1 MLYCTVQIHHTGR
14 KYRHERTERKDIF
27 KTFANIRAWMPPT
40 HESGGCAGIVP
51 RTVSYNL
58 SRHTGCSLAPQA
70 ILPQARLSAD
80 TLVPPTTRS
89 PLLVARSTMQMA
101 TNADLRCLSV
111 ASFAT
116 YQSAGS
122 PLRLS
127 GDSPDNRSGGAVRFN
142 VSQRAGCEGARESLG
157 SHAASLNEGW

>member
-1 MLYCTVQIHHTGR
+1 MDASNPRVWRLCQPLYRVRSAATCRVVQAARSHHKQSYR
-14 KYRHERTERKDIF
+14 KHGF
-27 KTFANIRAWMPPT
+27 
-40 HESGGCAGIVP
+40 
-51 RTVSYNL
+51 
-58 SRHTGCSLAPQA
+58 
-70 ILPQARLSAD
+70 SAD
-80 TLVPPTTRS
+80 TLVPPMTLS

-101 TNADLRCLSV
+101 TIADLRCHSV

-157 SHAASLNEGW
+157 SHAASLNKGW